1 MKPVA
6 VIMCLLLLSAC
17 AGGGATGAPTSA
29 VGVPSSAEAPKL
41 TVFAAASLTEVL
53 PKISDQTYSFDG
65 SASLVDQLKAGAPA
79 DVFVSADKPNM
90 DKAIAAGVVTGTP
103 TQFASNVLVLVTPA
117 GNPAKVT
124 GLDASLDGKK
134 LVVCAVGVPCGNATA
149 KLAAQLG
156 LTLKPVSEE
165 TKVTDVLGKVSS
177 GEADAGLVYATDARR
192 AGDQV
197 VTIQV
202 PGSEKLPNTYWAAV
216 VKGSKHADAAAGF
229 ISTLTGE
236 GRQTLADH
244 GFGEPIG

>member
-1 MKPVA
+1 MKRLLA
-6 VIMCLLLLSAC
+6 VLALLLTAC
-17 AGGGATGAPTSA
+17 AGGQNAPASTGAATQ
-29 VGVPSSAEAPKL
+29 APKL

-90 DKAIAAGVVTGTP
+90 DKAVAAGVVAGTP

-117 GNPAKVT
+117 GNPAQVT
-124 GLDASLDGKK
+124 GLDASLEGKK

>member
-1 MKPVA
+1 MKRLLA
-6 VIMCLLLLSAC
+6 VLALLLTAC
-17 AGGGATGAPTSA
+17 AGGQNAPASTGAATQ
-29 VGVPSSAEAPKL
+29 APKL

-90 DKAIAAGVVTGTP
+90 DKAVAAGVVAGTP

-117 GNPAKVT
+117 GNPAQLT
-124 GLDASLDGKK
+124 GLDASLEGKK

>member
-1 MKPVA
+1 MKRLLA
-6 VIMCLLLLSAC
+6 VLALLLTAC
-17 AGGGATGAPTSA
+17 AGGQNAPASTGAATQ
-29 VGVPSSAEAPKL
+29 APKL

-90 DKAIAAGVVTGTP
+90 DKAVAAGVVAGTP

-117 GNPAKVT
+117 GNPAQVT
-124 GLDASLDGKK
+124 GLDASLEGKK
-134 LVVCAVGVPCGNATA
+134 LVACAVGVPCGNATA

-202 PGSEKLPNTYWAAV
+202 PGSKKLPNTYWAAV

>member
-1 MKPVA
+1 MKRLLA
-6 VIMCLLLLSAC
+6 VLALLLTAC
-17 AGGGATGAPTSA
+17 AGGQNAPASTGAATQ
-29 VGVPSSAEAPKL
+29 APKL

-90 DKAIAAGVVTGTP
+90 DKAVAAGVVAGTP

>member
-1 MKPVA
+1 MKRLLA
-6 VIMCLLLLSAC
+6 VLALLLTAC
-17 AGGGATGAPTSA
+17 AGTQNAPAPGATTGAPA
-29 VGVPSSAEAPKL
+29 PAQAPKL

-53 PKISDQTYSFDG
+53 PKISEQTYSFDG

-79 DVFVSADKPNM
+79 DVFVSADKSNM
-90 DKAIAAGVVTGTP
+90 DKAVAAGVVTGTP

-124 GLDASLDGKK
+124 GLDASLEGKK
-134 LVVCAVGVPCGNATA
+134 LVVCAKGVPCGNATA
-149 KLAAQLG
+149 KLSAQLG
-156 LTLKPVSEE
+156 VTLKPVSEE

-192 AGDQV
+192 AGDKV

-216 VKGSKHADAAAGF
+216 VKDSKHADAAAEF
-229 ISTLTGE
+229 ISTLTGK
-236 GRQTLADH
+236 GRQTLADY

>member
-1 MKPVA
+1 MKRLLA
-6 VIMCLLLLSAC
+6 VLALLLTAC
-17 AGGGATGAPTSA
+17 AGGQNAPAFTGAATQ
-29 VGVPSSAEAPKL
+29 APKL

-90 DKAIAAGVVTGTP
+90 DKAVAAGVVAGTP

-117 GNPAKVT
+117 GNPAQVT

>member
-1 MKPVA
+1 MKRLLA
-6 VIMCLLLLSAC
+6 VLALLLTAC
-17 AGGGATGAPTSA
+17 AGGQNAPASTGAATQA
-29 VGVPSSAEAPKL
+29 LKL

-90 DKAIAAGVVTGTP
+90 DKAVAAGVVAGTP

-117 GNPAKVT
+117 GNPAQVT
-124 GLDASLDGKK
+124 GLDASLEGKK

-229 ISTLTGE
+229 ISALTGE